1 MKIDLEQLRNIDFQD
16 FGKWPLPVKVVA
28 IVLLCV
34 ALLGAG
40 FWFDTRVQLE
50 SLDVVRTKEGELKE
64 VFKVKQRQAAN
75 LEAYKNQM
83 AEMKR
88 SFGTMLRQLPS
99 KTEVDDLLQDVSQT
113 GLKNGLEI
121 DLFKPEKETPAE
133 FYAELPITIK
143 VAGNFHEFGKF
154 VSDVASLPRIV
165 TLHDFSIAPVKKTE
179 TQQEALTMEATAKT
193 YRYLDEEEI
202 AANEKAKKEKNKG
215 KKK

>member
-1 MKIDLEQLRNIDFQD
+1 MKIDLAELRNIDFND
-16 FGKWPLPVKVVA
+16 YGKWPLPVKIIA
-28 IVLLCV
+28 I
-34 ALLGAG
+34 ALLSAALVGAA

-50 SLDVVRTKEGELKE
+50 SLDVVRNKEGELKE
-64 VFKVKQRQAAN
+64 IFKSKQHQAAN
-75 LEAYKNQM
+75 LAEYKNQM
-83 AEMKR
+83 EQMKR

-113 GLKNGLEI
+113 GLKNGLQI
-121 DLFKPEKETPAE
+121 DLFKPENEIPAE

-143 VAGNFHEFGKF
+143 MTGTYHEFGKF

-165 TLHDFSIAPVKKTE
+165 TLHDFSISPVQTKGKE
-179 TQQEALTMEATAKT
+179 SDEESLLMSATAKT

-202 AANEKAKKEKNKG
+202 AANEQAKEE

>member
-1 MKIDLEQLRNIDFQD
+1 MKIDLAELRNIDFND
-16 FGKWPLPVKVVA
+16 YGKWPLPIKIIA
-28 IVLLCV
+28 IALLCA
-34 ALLGAG
+34 ALVGAV

-50 SLDVVRTKEGELKE
+50 SLDVARSKEGEFKE
-64 VFKVKQRQAAN
+64 IFKSKQHQAAN
-75 LEAYKNQM
+75 LAEYKNQM
-83 AEMKR
+83 EQMKR

-113 GLKNGLEI
+113 GLKNGLQI
-121 DLFKPEKETPAE
+121 DLFKPENEIPAE

-143 VAGNFHEFGKF
+143 MTGTYHEFGKF

-165 TLHDFSIAPVKKTE
+165 TLHDFSISPVQSKDKE
-179 TQQEALTMEATAKT
+179 SDGESLLMEATAKT

-202 AANEKAKKEKNKG
+202 AANEKAKED